1 MIDTIFIITDIAI
14 ICAAVY
20 AIIVLN
26 KWHDVAAKLDVLA
39 DDFREDMNDLM
50 NEVEGDLDE

>member
-20 AIIVLN
+20 GIIVLN

-39 DDFREDMNDLM
+39 DDLRDDINDWM
-50 NEVEGDLDE
+50 EGADEE